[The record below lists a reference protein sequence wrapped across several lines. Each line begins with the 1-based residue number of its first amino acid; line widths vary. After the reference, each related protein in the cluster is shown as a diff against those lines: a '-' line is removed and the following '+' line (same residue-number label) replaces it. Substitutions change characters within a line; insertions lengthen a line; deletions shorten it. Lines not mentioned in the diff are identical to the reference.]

1 MRRNLLPIFNILLL
15 RGAGSGTAVLLTL
28 LVARVLAPTE
38 AGHFLL
44 LFNMNTIAAVCFR
57 WGMDDVIIRGIAAAD
72 PYQLRTTA
80 GQLMTMAQRR
90 VGLWNAEALDGA
102 LVAAAFGP
110 HLGHALPLFDP
121 LGFSV

>member
-28 LVARVLAPTE
+28 LVSRVLAPTE

-44 LFNMNTIAAVCFR
+44 LFNMTTIAAACFR

-72 PYQLRTTA
+72 PSQLRTTA
-80 GQLMTMAQRR
+80 GHLMTRSEERR
-90 VGLWNAEALDGA
+90 VGKECGSQGSTRW
-102 LVAAAFGP
+102 
-110 HLGHALPLFDP
+110 
-121 LGFSV
+121 SR